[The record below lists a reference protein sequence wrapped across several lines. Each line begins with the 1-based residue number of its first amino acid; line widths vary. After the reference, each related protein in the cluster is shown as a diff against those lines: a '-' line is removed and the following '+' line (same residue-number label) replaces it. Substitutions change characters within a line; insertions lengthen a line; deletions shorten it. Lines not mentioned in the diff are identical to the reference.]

1 MHECASTCVCEV
13 LNKSADEKLKYQEL
27 VRTAGM
33 TSSIAATQEKDAPNN
48 LKKGK

>member
-33 TSSIAATQEKDAPNN
+33 TSIAVTQEKDAPNN